1 MPIARRSFL
10 RNVFKS
16 TLSLGIVLAGAQL
29 GLGQQKS
36 QGVRLPPP
44 TDPRDIPL
52 EAQKDPVFMFAESTF
67 RPYLGGIFQ
76 APNARGEMIELR
88 LIKIEKHAP
97 VNRLTKRALTSDSFS
112 LIFKASGELP
122 PFTSIHQI
130 SHPAL
135 GNFDLFLTPRKNEDG
150 ERFYEAVI
158 NHVQF

>member
-10 RNVFKS
+10 RNAFKS

-29 GLGQQKS
+29 TFGQKS

-52 EAQKDPVFMFAESTF
+52 EAQKDAVFMFAESTF
-67 RPYLGGIFQ
+67 KPYLGGIFQ

-88 LIKIEKHAP
+88 LIKIQKHEP
-97 VNRLTKRALTSDSFS
+97 VNRLTKRARTSDSFS
-112 LIFKASGELP
+112 LIFKASDELP

-135 GNFDLFLTPRKNEDG
+135 GNFDLFLTPRKTENG

-158 NHVQF
+158 NHVQ